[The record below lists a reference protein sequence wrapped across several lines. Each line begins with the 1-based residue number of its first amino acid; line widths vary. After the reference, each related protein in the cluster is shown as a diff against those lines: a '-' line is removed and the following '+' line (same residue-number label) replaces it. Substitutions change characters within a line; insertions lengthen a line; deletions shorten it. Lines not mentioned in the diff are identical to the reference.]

1 MSRLPQDRRE
11 DVLRLPLNVVVANG
25 FVPLVRYYREY
36 AAGVLARHSN
46 NRTRGAAG
54 YGCIGA
60 VSEPIL
66 ALFPHIA
73 ADPALR
79 LALKELW
86 EVQKTKHG
94 SGLEGKKKA
103 FEFCVMRV
111 SNEKSLSLA
120 ALSIYTN
127 EWLLSHR
134 HLIPQLF
141 LALMM
146 QMWPAVSSMGA
157 RPNKKHCLHESLE
170 SKEARIAVIRKLI
183 ASTDSFRG
191 DTPNNA
197 YQKRQ
202 KGTEKNPQLCVAF
215 TTKEVIFDAA

>member
-11 DVLRLPLNVVVANG
+11 NVLRLPLNVVVADG

-36 AAGVLARHSN
+36 AAGVLAMHSN
-46 NRTRGAAG
+46 NRSRGAAG
-54 YGCIGA
+54 YGCTGT

-66 ALFPHIA
+66 ALFPRIA

-111 SNEKSLSLA
+111 SNNKNPPLLA
-120 ALSIYTN
+120 VLLY
-127 EWLLSHR
+127 EWLL
-134 HLIPQLF
+134 
-141 LALMM
+141 
-146 QMWPAVSSMGA
+146 
-157 RPNKKHCLHESLE
+157 
-170 SKEARIAVIRKLI
+170 
-183 ASTDSFRG
+183 
-191 DTPNNA
+191 
-197 YQKRQ
+197 
-202 KGTEKNPQLCVAF
+202 
-215 TTKEVIFDAA
+215 